1 LIGGLLRLNQPL
13 STKST
18 LINLNKSILFMKKLN
33 FHPLLVILVALLPIC
48 AQAQTPAKSD
58 KKMKVAEKQSIQV
71 NEKAPI
77 DRKTTSP
84 NAVSPRPLT
93 FDYESVVGD
102 PLGVKIYTLKNG
114 MKLYMSVNDA
124 EPRIQTNMPVRAGSK
139 HDPAETTGLAHYLE
153 HMMFKGTS
161 NVGALNWPEE
171 QKLLQKISD
180 LYEQH
185 RNETDPEK
193 RKAIYAQI
201 DETSSAAAKLV
212 AANEYDKM
220 VSSLGARGTNAYT
233 WVEQTVYVNDIPS
246 NELERWMQ
254 LESERFREV
263 VLRLF
268 HTELEAVYEEFNI
281 NQDRDFRKVSA
292 AINETLF
299 PSHPYGTQTTIGKG
313 EHLKNPSHVKIH
325 EYFNTYYKP
334 NNMAIVLAGDFN
346 PQEAI
351 AYAEKYFGSYQ
362 PAAIPPFKYEPQ
374 PELAQVVRKEVLGQ
388 EAAYVNIAWKAGGA
402 NSVDDDYLTIISRLL
417 YNGRAGLIDLD
428 LLQKQ
433 QVLEARASSTGMEDY
448 SIFQLYGKP
457 REGQTLE
464 DVEKLLLAELDKIKK
479 GQFEDWLPSACIK
492 DLKLSELRANESN
505 NARAGQ
511 MTGAFILGMDWADYV
526 ARFDRLEKLTKADI
540 VRWANQ
546 HFRDNY
552 VVVYKRNGADP
563 TVFKV
568 DKPAIT
574 AVAVNRE
581 KSSTFTEK
589 FLAQESP
596 RLEPQFLDYEKEIQT
611 KKLASGVEMDYIK
624 NKNNPTFML
633 NYIVEMGKNS
643 DKELAMAINYLPYLG
658 TDKYTADQ
666 LKQEFFKLGIDFS
679 VNVSDE
685 RAYVTLSG
693 LDESLE
699 PGIKLFEHILA
710 NVKGDQKA
718 LDGLV
723 ADELLR
729 RDNDKKSKTTILR
742 GAMSS
747 YARYGKESPFTNNL
761 TPAELKALKPDALVA
776 KIKGITTYDHRVFYY
791 GSKEQKEA
799 AALLDKHHKAGK
811 LKPVVPAKKFDE
823 LTTNENEVIFVD
835 FPMVQAEI
843 MLVSKGTEKFNL
855 DEYVMSELYNTY
867 FGSGLSSIVFQE
879 IRESRALAYSA
890 NVGYASPSKADQAH
904 YLRAYVGTQ
913 ADKMPDAI
921 KAMNEIIEDMP
932 VSEKQIAQAIESIQK
947 KIETSRI
954 TKDAIYWNYRLAKD
968 RGFDRDLRKDVYD
981 RMKIATAEDLKAFQQ
996 QHVKGRKYTYLVLGS
1011 KESVNMDYLKSIGKV
1026 TELSLDEVF
1035 GEEKVAKP

>member
-1 LIGGLLRLNQPL
+1 
-13 STKST
+13 
-18 LINLNKSILFMKKLN
+18 MKKIN
-33 FHPLLVILVALLPIC
+33 HHLLLAMLVLTLPVMAV
-48 AQAQTPAKSD
+48 AQAPKKMD
-58 KKMKVAEKQSIQV
+58 KKMKVAEKQSVEGSGANAQ
-71 NEKAPI
+71 

-84 NAVSPRPLT
+84 NGVKPTPLT
-93 FDYESVVGD
+93 FDYESVPGD

-114 MKLYMSVNDA
+114 MKLYMSINDA
-124 EPRIQTNMPVRAGSK
+124 EPRIQTNVPVRAGSK

-161 NVGALNWPEE
+161 KIGALDWPTE
-171 QKLLQKISD
+171 QKMLQKISD

-185 RNETDPEK
+185 RKETDPEK

-201 DETSSAAAKLV
+201 DETSNAAAKLV

-246 NELERWMQ
+246 NELERWMK
-254 LESERFREV
+254 LESERFQQL

-281 NQDRDFRKVSA
+281 NQDRDFRKVSQA
-292 AINETLF
+292 VNETLF

-334 NNMAIVLAGDFN
+334 NNMAIVLAGDFD
-346 PQEAI
+346 PQDAI
-351 AYAEKYFGSYQ
+351 AYAEKYFGTYQ
-362 PAAIPPFKYEPQ
+362 PASIPPFKYEPQ
-374 PELAQVVRKEVLGQ
+374 PELTQVVRKEVLGQ
-388 EAAYVNIAWKAGGA
+388 EAPYVQIAWKGGGA
-402 NSVDDDYLTIISRLL
+402 NSSDNDYLTMIYRLL
-417 YNGRAGLIDLD
+417 FNGRAGLIDLD

-433 QVLEARASSTGMEDY
+433 QVLEARASVTPMEDY
-448 SIFQLYGKP
+448 SVFQLYGKP

-464 DVEKLLLAELDKIKK
+464 EVEAMLLAELEKIKK
-479 GQFEDWLPSACIK
+479 GQFDEWLIKACIK
-492 DLKLSELRANESN
+492 DLKLSEIRANESN
-505 NARAGQ
+505 SARASQ
-511 MTGAFILGMDWADYV
+511 MTNAFILGTKWDDYV

-540 VRWANQ
+540 MRFANK

-552 VVVYKRNGADP
+552 VVVYKRNGVDP
-563 TVFKV
+563 NVPKV
-568 DKPAIT
+568 EKPSIT
-574 AVAVNRE
+574 PVAVNRTE
-581 KSSTFTEK
+581 TSKFTEK
-589 FLAQESP
+589 FLAEESP
-596 RLEPQFLDYEKEIQT
+596 RLQPVFLDFKKDIQT
-611 KKLASGVEMDYIK
+611 KKLVSGVEMDYIK

-633 NYIVEMGKNS
+633 DYIVEMGKTS
-643 DKELAMAINYLPYLG
+643 DKELAMAISYLPYLG

-666 LKQEFFKLGIDFS
+666 LKQEFFKLGLDFS

-693 LDESLE
+693 LEESLE
-699 PGIKLFEHILA
+699 EGIKLFEHILA

-718 LDGLV
+718 LDNLV

-729 RDNDKKSKTTILR
+729 RENDKKNKTTILR
-742 GAMSS
+742 GAMAS

-761 TPAELKALKPDALVA
+761 TPSQLKALTPDALVT
-776 KIKGITTYDHRVFYY
+776 KIKGLTGYDHRVFYY
-791 GSKEQKEA
+791 GSKEMNDA
-799 AALLDKHHKAGK
+799 AALVDKYHKLGK
-811 LKPVVPAKKFDE
+811 LKPVVPAKPFDE
-823 LTTNENEVIFVD
+823 LSTNENEVVFVD

-843 MLVSKGTEKFNL
+843 MLVSKGTEKFNIE
-855 DEYVMSELYNTY
+855 EYVMSELYNTY

-890 NVGYASPSKADQAH
+890 NVGYASPMKAEEAH

-921 KAMNEIIEDMP
+921 KAMQEIIEDMP
-932 VSEKQIAQAIESIQK
+932 VSEKQIAQAIESIEK

-954 TKDAIYWNYRLAKD
+954 TKDAIYWNYLTTKQ

-981 RMKIATAEDLKAFQQ
+981 KMKLTTPEDLKAFHQK
-996 QHVKGRKYTYLVLGS
+996 HVKGRKYTYLVLGS
-1011 KESVNMDYLKSIGKV
+1011 KDKVDMNYLKSIGKV

-1035 GEEKVAKP
+1035 GEEKVSKP

>member
-1 LIGGLLRLNQPL
+1 
-13 STKST
+13 
-18 LINLNKSILFMKKLN
+18 MKKIN
-33 FHPLLVILVALLPIC
+33 HHLLLAVLLLTLPFMAV
-48 AQAQTPAKSD
+48 AQAPKKMD
-58 KKMKVAEKQSIQV
+58 KKMKVAEKQSAEVSGANAQ
-71 NEKAPI
+71 

-84 NAVSPRPLT
+84 NGVKPTPLT
-93 FDYESVVGD
+93 FDYESVPGD

-114 MKLYMSVNDA
+114 MKLYMSINDA
-124 EPRIQTNMPVRAGSK
+124 EPRIQTNVPVRAGSK

-161 NVGALNWPEE
+161 KMGALNWPEE

-185 RNETDPEK
+185 RKETDPEK

-201 DETSSAAAKLV
+201 DETSNAAAKLV

-233 WVEQTVYVNDIPS
+233 WVEQTVYVNDIPT
-246 NELERWMQ
+246 NELERWMK
-254 LESERFREV
+254 LESERFQQL

-281 NQDRDFRKVSA
+281 NQDRDFRKVSQVV
-292 AINETLF
+292 NETLF
-299 PSHPYGTQTTIGKG
+299 PTHPYGTQTTIGKG

-334 NNMAIVLAGDFN
+334 NNMAIVLAGDFD
-346 PQEAI
+346 PQDAI
-351 AYAEKYFGSYQ
+351 AYAEKYFGTYQ
-362 PAAIPPFKYEPQ
+362 AAPIPPFKYEPQ
-374 PELAQVVRKEVLGQ
+374 PELKQVVRKEVLGQ
-388 EAAYVNIAWKAGGA
+388 EAPYVQIAWKGGGA
-402 NSVDDDYLTIISRLL
+402 NSSDNDYLTMIYRLL
-417 YNGRAGLIDLD
+417 FNGRAGLIDLD

-433 QVLEARASSTGMEDY
+433 QVLEARASVTPMEDY
-448 SIFQLYGKP
+448 SVFQLYGKP

-464 DVEKLLLAELDKIKK
+464 EVEAMLLAELDKIKK
-479 GQFEDWLPSACIK
+479 GQFDEWLIKACIK
-492 DLKLSELRANESN
+492 DLKLSEIRANESN
-505 NARAGQ
+505 NARASQ
-511 MTGAFILGMDWADYV
+511 MTNAFILGTKWEDYV

-540 VRWANQ
+540 VRFANQ
-546 HFRDNY
+546 KFRDNY
-552 VVVYKRNGADP
+552 VVVYKRNGIDP
-563 TVFKV
+563 NVPKV
-568 DKPAIT
+568 EKPAIT
-574 AVAVNRE
+574 PVAVNRTE
-581 KSSTFTEK
+581 TSKFTEK
-589 FLAQESP
+589 FLAEESP
-596 RLEPQFLDYEKEIQT
+596 RLQPVFLDFKKDIQT
-611 KKLASGVEMDYIK
+611 KKLASGVELDYIK

-633 NYIVEMGKNS
+633 DYIVEMGKTS
-643 DKELAMAINYLPYLG
+643 DKELAMAISYLPYLG

-666 LKQEFFKLGIDFS
+666 LKQEFFKLGLDFS
-679 VNVSDE
+679 VNVSDD

-699 PGIKLFEHILA
+699 AGIQLFEHILA

-718 LDGLV
+718 LDNLV

-729 RDNDKKSKTTILR
+729 RENDKKNKTTILR
-742 GAMSS
+742 GAMAS

-761 TPAELKALKPDALVA
+761 TPAQLKALTPDALVT
-776 KIKGITTYDHRVFYY
+776 KIKGLTGYDHRVFYY
-791 GSKEQKEA
+791 GSYDINQA
-799 AALLDKHHKAGK
+799 AALVDKYHKVGK

-823 LTTNENEVIFVD
+823 LTTNENEVVFVD

-843 MLVSKGTEKFNL
+843 MLVSKGTEKFNIE
-855 DEYVMSELYNTY
+855 EYVMSELYNTY

-890 NVGYASPSKADQAH
+890 NVGYSSPTKAEEAH

-921 KAMNEIIEDMP
+921 KAMQEIIEDMP
-932 VSEKQIAQAIESIQK
+932 VSEKQIAQAIESIEK

-954 TKDAIYWNYRLAKD
+954 TKDAIYWNYLTTKQ
-968 RGFDRDLRKDVYD
+968 RGLDRDLRKDVYD
-981 RMKIATAEDLKAFQQ
+981 KMKLATPEDLKAFHQK
-996 QHVKGRKYTYLVLGS
+996 HVKGRKYTYLVLGS
-1011 KESVNMDYLKSIGKV
+1011 KDKVDMNYLKSIGKV

-1035 GEEKVAKP
+1035 GEEKVNKP

>member
-1 LIGGLLRLNQPL
+1 
-13 STKST
+13 
-18 LINLNKSILFMKKLN
+18 MKKIN
-33 FHPLLVILVALLPIC
+33 HHLLLAMLLLTLPFMAV
-48 AQAQTPAKSD
+48 AQAPKKMD
-58 KKMKVAEKQSIQV
+58 KKMKVAEKQSVEVTGANAQ
-71 NEKAPI
+71 

-84 NAVSPRPLT
+84 NGVKPTPLT
-93 FDYESVVGD
+93 FDYESVPGD

-114 MKLYMSVNDA
+114 MKLYMSINDA
-124 EPRIQTNMPVRAGSK
+124 EPRIQTNVPVRAGSK

-161 NVGALNWPEE
+161 KVGALNWPEE
-171 QKLLQKISD
+171 QKMLQKISD

-185 RNETDPEK
+185 RKETDPEK

-201 DETSSAAAKLV
+201 DETSNAAAKLV

-233 WVEQTVYVNDIPS
+233 WVEQTVYVNDIPT
-246 NELERWMQ
+246 NELERWMK
-254 LESERFREV
+254 LESERFQQL

-281 NQDRDFRKVSA
+281 NQDRDFRKVSQVV
-292 AINETLF
+292 NETLF

-334 NNMAIVLAGDFN
+334 NNMAIVLAGDFD
-346 PQEAI
+346 PQDAI
-351 AYAEKYFGSYQ
+351 AYAEKYFGTYQ
-362 PAAIPPFKYEPQ
+362 PAPIPPFKYQPQ
-374 PELAQVVRKEVLGQ
+374 PELTQVVRKEVLGQ
-388 EAAYVNIAWKAGGA
+388 EAPYVQIAWKGGGA
-402 NSVDDDYLTIISRLL
+402 NSSDNDYLTMIYRLL
-417 YNGRAGLIDLD
+417 FNGRAGLIDLD

-433 QVLEARASSTGMEDY
+433 QVLEARASVTPMEDY
-448 SIFQLYGKP
+448 SVFQLYGKP

-464 DVEKLLLAELDKIKK
+464 EVEAMLLAELDKIKK
-479 GQFEDWLPSACIK
+479 GQFDEWLIKACIK
-492 DLKLSELRANESN
+492 DLKLSEIRANESN
-505 NARAGQ
+505 SARASQ
-511 MTGAFILGMDWADYV
+511 MTNAFILGTKWDDYV

-540 VRWANQ
+540 MRFANK

-552 VVVYKRNGADP
+552 VVVYKRNGVDP
-563 TVFKV
+563 NVPKV
-568 DKPAIT
+568 EKPSIT
-574 AVAVNRE
+574 PVAVNRTE
-581 KSSTFTEK
+581 TSKFTEK
-589 FLAQESP
+589 FLAEESP
-596 RLEPQFLDYEKEIQT
+596 RLQPVFLDFKKDIQT
-611 KKLASGVEMDYIK
+611 KKLVSGVEMDYIK

-633 NYIVEMGKNS
+633 DYIVEMGKTS
-643 DKELAMAINYLPYLG
+643 DKELAMAISYLPYLG
-658 TDKYTADQ
+658 TDKYSADQ
-666 LKQEFFKLGIDFS
+666 LKQEFFKLGLDFS

-699 PGIKLFEHILA
+699 AGIQLFEHILA

-718 LDGLV
+718 LDNLV

-729 RDNDKKSKTTILR
+729 RENDKKNKTTILR
-742 GAMSS
+742 GAMAS

-761 TPAELKALKPDALVA
+761 TPSQLKALTPDALVT
-776 KIKGITTYDHRVFYY
+776 KIKGLTGYDHRVFYY
-791 GSKEQKEA
+791 GSKEMNDA
-799 AALLDKHHKAGK
+799 AALVDKYHKLPGK
-811 LKPVVPAKKFDE
+811 LKPVVPAKPFDE
-823 LTTNENEVIFVD
+823 LSTNENEVVFVD

-843 MLVSKGTEKFNL
+843 MLVSKGAEKFNIE
-855 DEYVMSELYNTY
+855 EYVMSELYNTY

-890 NVGYASPSKADQAH
+890 NVGYASPMKAEEAH

-921 KAMNEIIEDMP
+921 KAMQEIIEDMP
-932 VSEKQIAQAIESIQK
+932 VSEKQIAQAIESIEK

-954 TKDAIYWNYRLAKD
+954 TKDAIYWNYLTAKQ

-981 RMKIATAEDLKAFQQ
+981 KMKLATPEDLKAFHQK
-996 QHVKGRKYTYLVLGS
+996 HVKGRKYTYLVLGS
-1011 KESVNMDYLKSIGKV
+1011 KDKVDMNYLKSIGKV

-1035 GEEKVAKP
+1035 GEEKVSKP

>member
-1 LIGGLLRLNQPL
+1 
-13 STKST
+13 
-18 LINLNKSILFMKKLN
+18 MKKLN
-33 FHPLLVILVALLPIC
+33 FHPLLAILVGLLPIF
-48 AQAQTPAKSD
+48 AQAQTPSKTD
-58 KKMKVAEKQSIQV
+58 KKMKVAEKQSIQLTDKKV
-71 NEKAPI
+71 Q

-93 FDYESVVGD
+93 FDYESVPGD

-114 MKLYMSVNDA
+114 MKLYMSINDA

-139 HDPAETTGLAHYLE
+139 NDPAETTGLAHYLE
-153 HMMFKGTS
+153 HMMFKGTH
-161 NVGALNWPEE
+161 NIGALDWPTEE
-171 QKLLQKISD
+171 QMLAKISA

-185 RNETDPEK
+185 RMETDPEK

-201 DETSSAAAKLV
+201 DETSNAAAKLV

-254 LESERFREV
+254 LESERFHEV

-281 NQDRDFRKVSA
+281 NQDRDFRKVSQ
-292 AINETLF
+292 AINEVLYPT
-299 PSHPYGTQTTIGKG
+299 HPYGTQTTIGKG

-325 EYFNTYYKP
+325 EFFDTYYKP
-334 NNMAIVLAGDFN
+334 NNMAIVLAGDFK
-346 PQEAI
+346 PEEAVL
-351 AYAEKYFGSYQ
+351 YAEKYFGSYQ
-362 PAAIPPFKYEPQ
+362 PAAIPPFKYQPQ
-374 PELAQVVRKEVLGQ
+374 PELTQVVRKEVLGQ

-402 NSVDDDYLTIISRLL
+402 NSTDNDYLTMISRLL

-433 QVLEARASSTGMEDY
+433 QVLEARASLTGMEDF
-448 SIFQLYGKP
+448 STFQLYGKP

-464 DVEKLLLAELDKIKK
+464 DVEQLLVAELEKIKN
-479 GQFEDWLPSACIK
+479 GQFDEWLLSANIK
-492 DLKLSELRANESN
+492 NLKLSEIRANESN

-511 MTGAFILGMDWADYV
+511 MTDAFILGTKWEDYV
-526 ARFDRLEKLTKADI
+526 NRYARLEKLTKADI

-546 HFRDNY
+546 HFKNNY
-552 VVVYKRNGADP
+552 VVVYKRNGVDP
-563 TVFKV
+563 NVPKV
-568 DKPAIT
+568 DKPSIT
-574 AVAVNRE
+574 PVAVNRE
-581 KSSTFTEK
+581 ASSTFTEK

-611 KKLASGVEMDYIK
+611 KKLASGIELDYIK
-624 NKNNPTFML
+624 NKNNPTFIL
-633 NYIVEMGKNS
+633 DYIVEMGKNS

-666 LKQEFFKLGIDFS
+666 LKQEFFKLGVDFS

-699 PGIKLFEHILA
+699 EGIKLFEHILA

-718 LDGLV
+718 LEGLV

-729 RDNDKKSKTTILR
+729 RDNDKKSKGTILR
-742 GAMSS
+742 SAMAS

-761 TPAELKALKPDALVA
+761 TPAQLNALKPEALVA
-776 KIKGITTYDHRVFYY
+776 KIKGITSYDHRVFYY
-791 GSKEQKEA
+791 GSKEQNQA
-799 AALLDKHHKAGK
+799 ATLLDKYHKSGK
-811 LKPVVPAKKFDE
+811 LKPVVPAQKFE
-823 LTTNENEVIFVD
+823 EMATNENEVIFVD

-855 DEYVMSELYNTY
+855 DEYLMSELYNTY

-921 KAMNEIIEDMP
+921 KAMQEIIEDMP
-932 VSEKQIAQAIESIQK
+932 VSDKQIAQAIESIEK

-954 TKDAIYWNYRLAKD
+954 TKDGIYWNYRLAKD
-968 RGFDRDLRKDVYD
+968 RGFDRDIRKDVYD
-981 RMKIATAEDLKAFQQ
+981 RMQIATPEDLKAF
-996 QHVKGRKYTYLVLGS
+996 
-1011 KESVNMDYLKSIGKV
+1011 
-1026 TELSLDEVF
+1026 
-1035 GEEKVAKP
+1035 

>member
-1 LIGGLLRLNQPL
+1 
-13 STKST
+13 
-18 LINLNKSILFMKKLN
+18 MKKLN
-33 FHPLLVILVALLPIC
+33 LSALIYSILLVLPFSAI
-48 AQAQTPAKSD
+48 AQAPKKTD
-58 KKMKVAEKQSIQV
+58 KTMKTAEKVPVPSSEPKHQSKKTPTPGV
-71 NEKAPI
+71 SAP
-77 DRKTTSP
+77 SP
-84 NAVSPRPLT
+84 AN
-93 FDYESVVGD
+93 FDYESVPGD

-114 MKLYMSVNDA
+114 MKLYMSINDA
-124 EPRIQTNMPVRAGSK
+124 EPRIQTNVPVRAGSK

-161 NVGALNWPEE
+161 KVGALNWPEE
-171 QKLLQKISD
+171 QQLLQKISD

-185 RNETDPEK
+185 RRETDPEK

-201 DETSSAAAKLV
+201 DETSNAAAKLV

-233 WVEQTVYVNDIPS
+233 WVEQTVYVNDIPT

-254 LESERFREV
+254 LESERFKEL

-325 EYFNTYYKP
+325 EYFKTYYKP
-334 NNMAIVLAGDFN
+334 NNMAIVLAGDFD
-346 PQEAI
+346 PQQAI

-362 PAAIPPFKYEPQ
+362 PAPIPPFKYQPQ
-374 PELAQVVRKEVLGQ
+374 PELKGVVRKEVLGQ
-388 EAAYVNIAWKAGGA
+388 EAAYVQLAWKGGGA
-402 NSVDDDYLTIISRLL
+402 NTADNDYLTMIYRLL

-433 QVLEARASSTGMEDY
+433 QVLEARASLTPMEDY
-448 SIFQLYGKP
+448 STFQLYGKP

-464 DVEKLLLAELDKIKK
+464 EVEKLLLAELEKIKK
-479 GQFEDWLPSACIK
+479 GQFDEWLIKACIK
-492 DLKLSELRANESN
+492 DLKLSEIRANESN
-505 NARAGQ
+505 SARAGQ
-511 MTGAFILGMDWADYV
+511 MTNAFILGTKWEDYV

-540 VRWANQ
+540 VRFANK
-546 HFRDNY
+546 HFQENY
-552 VVVYKRNGADP
+552 VVVYKRNGVDP
-563 TVFKV
+563 NVPKV
-568 DKPAIT
+568 EKPAIT

-581 KSSTFTEK
+581 KSSSFTEK

-596 RLEPQFLDYEKEIQT
+596 RLEPVFLDFKKDIQT
-611 KKLASGVEMDYIK
+611 KKLASGVELDYIK

-633 NYIVEMGKNS
+633 DYIVEMGKSS
-643 DKELAMAINYLPYLG
+643 DQELAMAISYLPYLG
-658 TDKYTADQ
+658 TDKYSADQ
-666 LKQEFFKLGIDFS
+666 LKQEFFKLGLDFS

-699 PGIKLFEHILA
+699 EGIKLFEHVLA

-729 RDNDKKSKTTILR
+729 RENDKKNKTTILR
-742 GAMSS
+742 GAMAS

-761 TPAELKALKPDALVA
+761 TPAELKALKPESLVA
-776 KIKGITTYDHRVFYY
+776 KIKGLTSYDHRVFYY
-791 GSKEQKEA
+791 GSMGLNEA
-799 AALLDKHHKAGK
+799 ATLVDKYHKAGK
-811 LKPVVPAKKFDE
+811 LNPVVPAKKFEE
-823 LTTNENEVIFVD
+823 LATNENEVIFVD

-843 MLVSKGTEKFNL
+843 MLVSKGTERFNL
-855 DEYVMSELYNTY
+855 EEYVMSELYNTY
-867 FGSGLSSIVFQE
+867 FGAGLSSIVFQE

-890 NVGYASPSKADQAH
+890 NVGYSSPMKEQEAH

-921 KAMNEIIEDMP
+921 KAMQEIIEEMP
-932 VSEKQIAQAIESIQK
+932 VSEKQIAQAVESIEK

-954 TKDAIYWNYRLAKD
+954 TKDNIYWTYLNAKQ
-968 RGFDRDLRKDVYD
+968 RGFDHDLRKDVYD
-981 RMKIATAEDLKAFQQ
+981 KMKITTPADLKAFQEK
-996 QHVKGRKYTYLVLGS
+996 HVKGRKYTYLVLGS
-1011 KESVNMDYLKSIGKV
+1011 KDKVDMEFLRNIGKV

-1035 GEEKVAKP
+1035 GEEKGSKP

>member
-1 LIGGLLRLNQPL
+1 
-13 STKST
+13 
-18 LINLNKSILFMKKLN
+18 MA
-33 FHPLLVILVALLPIC
+33 ILVVLLPLF
-48 AQAQTPAKSD
+48 AQAQTPTKTD
-58 KKMKVAEKQSIQV
+58 KKMKVAEKQTIQMSDKKV
-71 NEKAPI
+71 Q

-84 NAVSPRPLT
+84 NVVSPPPLT
-93 FDYESVVGD
+93 FDYESVPGD

-114 MKLYMSVNDA
+114 MKLYMSINDA

-161 NVGALNWPEE
+161 NVGALNWAEE
-171 QKLLQKISD
+171 QKLLAKISD

-185 RNETDPEK
+185 RKETAPEK

-201 DETSSAAAKLV
+201 DETSNAAAKLV

-233 WVEQTVYVNDIPS
+233 WVEQTVYVNDIPT
-246 NELERWMQ
+246 NELERWMK
-254 LESERFREV
+254 LESERFKEL

-281 NQDRDFRKVSA
+281 NQDRDFRKVSQA
-292 AINETLF
+292 VNETLF

-334 NNMAIVLAGDFN
+334 NNMAIVLAGDFD
-346 PQEAI
+346 PQAAI
-351 AYAEKYFGSYQ
+351 AYAEKYFGTYQ
-362 PAAIPPFKYEPQ
+362 PAAIPPFKYQPQ
-374 PELAQVVRKEVLGQ
+374 PELTQVVRKEVLGQ
-388 EAAYVNIAWKAGGA
+388 EAAYVQLAWKGGGA
-402 NSVDDDYLTIISRLL
+402 NSPDNDYLTMIYRLL
-417 YNGRAGLIDLD
+417 FNGRAGLIDLD

-433 QVLEARASSTGMEDY
+433 QVLEARASVTSMEDY
-448 SIFQLYGKP
+448 SVFQLYGKP

-464 DVEKLLLAELDKIKK
+464 EVEAMLLAELDKIKK
-479 GQFEDWLPSACIK
+479 GQFDEWLIKACIK
-492 DLKLSELRANESN
+492 DLKLSEIRANESN

-511 MTGAFILGMDWADYV
+511 MTNAFILGTKWEDYV
-526 ARFDRLEKLTKADI
+526 NRFDRLEKLTKADI
-540 VRWANQ
+540 MRFANK

-563 TVFKV
+563 NVPKV
-568 DKPAIT
+568 EKPAIT

-596 RLEPQFLDYEKEIQT
+596 RLQPVFLDYKNDIQT
-611 KKLASGVEMDYIK
+611 KKLASGVELDYIK

-633 NYIVEMGKNS
+633 DYIVEMGKTS
-643 DKELAMAINYLPYLG
+643 DKELAMAISYLPYLG

-666 LKQEFFKLGIDFS
+666 LKQEFFKLGLDFS
-679 VNVSDE
+679 VNVSDD

-699 PGIKLFEHILA
+699 EGIKLFEHILT

-729 RDNDKKSKTTILR
+729 RENDKKNKTTILR
-742 GAMSS
+742 GAMAS

-761 TPAELKALKPDALVA
+761 TPAELKALKPADLVA
-776 KIKGITTYDHRVFYY
+776 KIKGITGYDHRVFYY
-791 GSKEQKEA
+791 GSNEMNQA
-799 AALLDKHHKAGK
+799 AALVDKYHKVPGK
-811 LKPVVPAKKFDE
+811 LKPVVPAEKFGE
-823 LTTNENEVIFVD
+823 LQTNENEVVFVD

-843 MLVSKGTEKFNL
+843 MLVSKGTEKFNIE
-855 DEYVMSELYNTY
+855 EYVMSELYNTY

-890 NVGYASPSKADQAH
+890 NVGYASPMKAEEAH

-921 KAMNEIIEDMP
+921 KAMQEIIEDMP
-932 VSEKQIAQAIESIQK
+932 VSEKQIAQAIESIEK

-954 TKDAIYWNYRLAKD
+954 TKDNIYWNYLTAKQ
-968 RGFDRDLRKDVYD
+968 RGLDHDVRKDVYD
-981 RMKIATAEDLKAFQQ
+981 KMKISTPDDLKAFQQ
-996 QHVKGRKYTYLVLGS
+996 KHVKGRKYTYLVLGS
-1011 KESVNMDYLKSIGKV
+1011 KDKVDMNYLKSIGKV

-1035 GEEKVAKP
+1035 GEEKVVKP

>member
-1 LIGGLLRLNQPL
+1 
-13 STKST
+13 
-18 LINLNKSILFMKKLN
+18 MKKIN
-33 FHPLLVILVALLPIC
+33 FHLLLVILVGLLPII
-48 AQAQTPAKSD
+48 AQAQTPNKT
-58 KKMKVAEKQSIQV
+58 KIKMKVAEKQSIQLT
-71 NEKAPI
+71 EK
-77 DRKTTSP
+77 KTTDRRTD
-84 NAVSPRPLT
+84 NANMVSPPPLT
-93 FDYESVVGD
+93 YDYESVPGD

-114 MKLYMSVNDA
+114 MKLYMSINDA

-139 HDPAETTGLAHYLE
+139 NDPAETTGLAHYLE
-153 HMMFKGTS
+153 HMMFKGTH
-161 NVGALNWPEE
+161 NIGALDWPQEE
-171 QKLLQKISD
+171 QMLDKISD

-185 RNETDPEK
+185 RMETDPEK

-201 DETSSAAAKLV
+201 DETSNAAAKLV

-254 LESERFREV
+254 LESERFHEL

-292 AINETLF
+292 AINEVLYPT
-299 PSHPYGTQTTIGKG
+299 HPYGTQTTIGKG

-325 EYFNTYYKP
+325 EFFDTYYKP
-334 NNMAIVLAGDFN
+334 NNMAIVLAGDFK
-346 PQEAI
+346 PDEAV
-351 AYAEKYFGSYQ
+351 AYAEKYFGGYQ
-362 PAAIPPFKYEPQ
+362 PAPIPPFKAEPQ
-374 PELAQVVRKEVLGQ
+374 PELTSVVRKEVLGQ
-388 EAAYVNIAWKAGGA
+388 EAAYVNLAWKGGGA
-402 NSVDDDYLTIISRLL
+402 NTADADYLTMISRLM

-433 QVLEARASSTGMEDY
+433 QVLEARASLTPMADY
-448 SIFQLYGKP
+448 STFQLYGKP

-464 DVEKLLLAELDKIKK
+464 EVEQLLVAELEKLKK
-479 GQFEDWLPSACIK
+479 GQFDEWLLAACIK
-492 DLKLSELRANESN
+492 SLKLSEIRANESN

-511 MTGAFILGMDWADYV
+511 MTDAFILGTKWADYV
-526 ARFDRLEKLTKADI
+526 NRYARLEKLTKADI

-563 TVFKV
+563 SVVKV
-568 DKPAIT
+568 DKPTIT
-574 AVAVNRE
+574 AISVNRE

-589 FLAQESP
+589 FLEKETPS
-596 RLEPQFLDYEKEIQT
+596 LEPQFLDYEKEIQT
-611 KKLASGVEMDYIK
+611 NKLASGVELDYIK
-624 NKNNPTFML
+624 NKNNPTFVL
-633 NYIVEMGKNS
+633 DYIVEMGKNS

-658 TDKYTADQ
+658 TDKYSADQ
-666 LKQEFFKLGIDFS
+666 LKQEFFKLGVDFS

-699 PGIKLFEHILA
+699 AGVQLFEHILA
-710 NVKGDQKA
+710 NVKGDDKA
-718 LDGLV
+718 LAGLV

-729 RDNDKKSKTTILR
+729 RENDKKNKGTILR
-742 GAMSS
+742 SAMAS
-747 YARYGKESPFTNNL
+747 YARYGKESPFTNEL
-761 TPAELKALKPDALVA
+761 TPSELNALKPEVLVE
-776 KIKGITTYDHRVFYY
+776 KIKGITGYEHRVFYY
-791 GSKEQKEA
+791 GSREFKQATALMDKYHLNPKGKSADNGMSSSASIALVAEEA
-799 AALLDKHHKAGK
+799 EK
-811 LKPVVPAKKFDE
+811 LQPVVPAKQFKE
-823 LTTNENEVIFVD
+823 LATEENEVIFVD

-890 NVGYASPSKADQAH
+890 NVSYGSPSKAEQAH

-921 KAMNEIIEDMP
+921 KAMNEIIEEMP
-932 VSEKQIAQAIESIQK
+932 VSEKQIQQAIESIEK

-954 TKDAIYWNYRLAKD
+954 TKDGIYWNYRLNKD
-968 RGFDRDLRKDVYD
+968 RGFDRDIRKDVYE
-981 RMKIATAEDLKAFQQ
+981 RMKVANADDLKAFQEKY
-996 QHVKGRKYTYLVLGS
+996 VKGRKYTYLVLGS
-1011 KESVNMDYLKSIGKV
+1011 KESVDMEYLRSIGKL

-1035 GEEKVAKP
+1035 GEEKGVRP

>member
-1 LIGGLLRLNQPL
+1 MADQPEGLSIFTIRYKNADHYFL
-13 STKST
+13 S
-18 LINLNKSILFMKKLN
+18 MKKLISL
-33 FHPLLVILVALLPIC
+33 PLFYILLLALPKISI
-48 AQAQTPAKSD
+48 AQAPKQSN
-58 KKMKVAEKQSIQV
+58 KKMNIAEKQTADIF
-71 NEKAPI
+71 ETKPK
-77 DRKTTSP
+77 DRKLNGV
-84 NAVSPRPLT
+84 NAAPLPVV
-93 FDYESVVGD
+93 FDYESVPGD

-114 MKLYMSVNDA
+114 MKLYMSINDA
-124 EPRIQTNMPVRAGSK
+124 EPRIFTNIPVRAGSK
-139 HDPAETTGLAHYLE
+139 NDPAETTGLAHYLE
-153 HMMFKGTS
+153 HMMFKGTH
-161 NVGALNWPEE
+161 NIGALDWPQEE
-171 QKLLQKISD
+171 QLLDKISD

-185 RNETDPEK
+185 RHETDPEK
-193 RKAIYAQI
+193 RKALYAEI
-201 DETSSAAAKLV
+201 DETSNAAAKLV

-254 LESERFREV
+254 LESERFHEV

-292 AINETLF
+292 AINEALYPT
-299 PSHPYGTQTTIGKG
+299 HPYGTQTTIGKG

-325 EYFNTYYKP
+325 EFFDHYYKP
-334 NNMAIVLAGDFN
+334 NNMAIVLAGDFK
-346 PQEAI
+346 PEEAVRL
-351 AYAEKYFGSYQ
+351 AEQYFGGYQ
-362 PAAIPPFKYEPQ
+362 PATIPPFEAAPQ
-374 PELAQVVRKEVLGQ
+374 PELTSVVRKEVLGQ
-388 EAAYVNIAWKAGGA
+388 EAAYLQMAWKGAGA
-402 NSVDDDYLTIISRLL
+402 NSADADYLKMISRLL
-417 YNGRAGLIDLD
+417 FNGRAGLIDLD

-433 QVLEARASSTGMEDY
+433 QVLEARASVTTMADY
-448 SIFQLYGKP
+448 STFQLYGKP

-464 DVEKLLLAELDKIKK
+464 EVEQLLLAALDKIKK
-479 GQFEDWLPSACIK
+479 GQFDEWLIKACIK
-492 DLKLSELRANESN
+492 DLKLSEIRANESN

-511 MTGAFILGMDWADYV
+511 MTDAFILGTKWEDYV
-526 ARFDRLEKLTKADI
+526 HRFDRLERMTKADI
-540 VRWANQ
+540 VRFANQ

-563 TVFKV
+563 NVLKV
-568 DKPAIT
+568 EKPSIT
-574 AVAVNRE
+574 PVSVNRAAVSE
-581 KSSTFTEK
+581 FTEK
-589 FLAQESP
+589 FLSQESP
-596 RLEPQFLDYEKEIQT
+596 RLAPQFLDYGKEIQT

-624 NKNNPTFML
+624 NRNNPTFML
-633 NYIVEMGKNS
+633 DYIVEMGKNS

-658 TDKYTADQ
+658 TDKYSADQ
-666 LKQEFFKLGIDFS
+666 LQQEFFKLGLDFT

-699 PGIKLFEHILA
+699 EGIKLFEHILD

-718 LDGLV
+718 LDNLV

-729 RDNDKKSKTTILR
+729 RDNDKKNKTTILR
-742 GAMSS
+742 NAMAS

-761 TPAELKALKPDALVA
+761 TPAELAALKPEALVA
-776 KIKGITTYDHRVFYY
+776 KIKGLTAYDHRIFYY
-791 GSKEQKEA
+791 GSKAQNETA
-799 AALLDKHHKAGK
+799 SLLDKYHKVGK
-811 LKPVVPAKKFDE
+811 LQPVVPAKTFTE
-823 LTTNENEVIFVD
+823 QPTNENEVIFVD

-843 MLVSKGTEKFNL
+843 MLVSKGTEKFNI

-890 NVGYASPSKADQAH
+890 NVGYSSPNKADQAH

-921 KAMNEIIEDMP
+921 KAMTEIVEAMP
-932 VSEKQIAQAIESIQK
+932 VSETQIAQAIESIEK
-947 KIETSRI
+947 KIESSRI
-954 TKDAIYWNYRLAKD
+954 TKDGIYWNYRLNKD
-968 RGFDRDLRKDVYD
+968 RGFDRDIRKDVYD
-981 RMKIATAEDLKAFQQ
+981 RMKIATPADLKAFQEKY
-996 QHVKGRKYTYLVLGS
+996 VKGRHYTYLVLGS
-1011 KESVNMDYLKSIGKV
+1011 KASVNMDYLQSIGKV

-1035 GEEKVAKP
+1035 GEESSAKP

>member
-1 LIGGLLRLNQPL
+1 
-13 STKST
+13 
-18 LINLNKSILFMKKLN
+18 MKKLISL
-33 FHPLLVILVALLPIC
+33 PLFYFLLLALPLASI
-48 AQAQTPAKSD
+48 AQTPKEPAPKQPD
-58 KKMKVAEKQSIQV
+58 KKMKVAQKQTAEV
-71 NEKAPI
+71 FDAKTPK
-77 DRKTTSP
+77 DRKLNDS
-84 NAVSPRPLT
+84 NVSPRPLK
-93 FDYESVVGD
+93 FDYESVPGD

-139 HDPAETTGLAHYLE
+139 NDPAETTGLAHYLE
-153 HMMFKGTS
+153 HMMFKGTH
-161 NVGALNWPEE
+161 NIGALDWAEE

-180 LYEQH
+180 LYEAH

-201 DETSSAAAKLV
+201 DETSNAAAKLV
-212 AANEYDKM
+212 AANEYDKI

-254 LESERFREV
+254 LESERFKEV

-292 AINETLF
+292 AINEMLYPT
-299 PSHPYGTQTTIGKG
+299 HPYGTQTTIGKG
-313 EHLKNPSHVKIH
+313 EHLQNPSHVKIH
-325 EYFNTYYKP
+325 EFFNTYYKP

-346 PQEAI
+346 PDEAVRL
-351 AYAEKYFGSYQ
+351 AEQYFGSYQ
-362 PAAIPPFKYEPQ
+362 PAAIPPFKAAPQ
-374 PELAQVVRKEVLGQ
+374 PELTQVVRKEVLGQ
-388 EAAYVNIAWKAGGA
+388 EAAYVNLAWKAAGA
-402 NSVDDDYLTIISRLL
+402 NSADADYLTLISRLL
-417 YNGRAGLIDLD
+417 FNGRAGLIDLD

-433 QVLEARASSTGMEDY
+433 QVLEARASMTGMMDY
-448 SIFQLYGKP
+448 STFQLYGKP

-464 DVEKLLLAELDKIKK
+464 EVEQLLLAEIEKIKK
-479 GQFEDWLPSACIK
+479 GLFEDWLIKACIK
-492 DLKLSELRANESN
+492 DLKLSEIRANESN

-511 MTGAFILGMDWADYV
+511 MTDAFILGKNWADYV
-526 ARFDRLEKLTKADI
+526 ARFDRLEKLTKAEI
-540 VRWANQ
+540 MRWANQ

-552 VVVYKRNGADP
+552 VIVYKRNGADP
-563 TVFKV
+563 NVFKV

-574 AVAVNRE
+574 PVSVNRSE
-581 KSSTFTEK
+581 SSKYTTD
-589 FLAQESP
+589 FLAKESP
-596 RLEPQFLDYEKEIQT
+596 RLAPVFVDFKNEIQT
-611 KKLASGVEMDYIK
+611 KKLASGVELDYIK

-633 NYIVEMGKNS
+633 DYIVEMGKNS
-643 DKELAMAINYLPYLG
+643 DKELALAISYLPYLG
-658 TDKYTADQ
+658 TDKYSADQ
-666 LKQEFFKLGIDFS
+666 LKQEFFKLGLDFS

-699 PGIKLFEHILA
+699 EGIKLFEYVLG

-718 LDGLV
+718 LDNLV

-729 RDNDKKSKTTILR
+729 RENDKKNKTTILR
-742 GAMSS
+742 SAMAN
-747 YARYGKESPFTNNL
+747 YARYGKESPFTDNL
-761 TPAELKALKPDALVA
+761 TPAQLKALKPEVLVA
-776 KIKGITTYDHRVFYY
+776 KIKGLTGYDHRIFYY
-791 GSKEQKEA
+791 GSKGQSETA
-799 AALLDKHHKAGK
+799 TLLDKYHKAGK
-811 LKPVVPAKKFDE
+811 LKPVVPAKNFPE
-823 LTTNENEVIFVD
+823 LATNENEVIFVD

-843 MLVSKGTEKFNL
+843 MLVSKGSGKFNL
-855 DEYVMSELYNTY
+855 DEFVMSELYNTY

-890 NVGYASPSKADQAH
+890 NVGFGSPTKAEQAH

-921 KAMNEIIEDMP
+921 KAMNEIVEDMP
-932 VSEKQIAQAIESIQK
+932 VSETQIAQAIESIEK

-954 TKDAIYWNYRLAKD
+954 TKDGIYWNYRLTKD
-968 RGFDRDLRKDVYD
+968 RGFERDLRKDVYD
-981 RMKIATAEDLKAFQQ
+981 RMKIATPADLKAFHQKY
-996 QHVKGRKYTYLVLGS
+996 VKGRKYTYLVLGS
-1011 KESVNMDYLKSIGKV
+1011 KNSVNMDYLRSIGKV

-1035 GEEKVAKP
+1035 GEDETGAKP